1 MNFSQGP
8 EVSFPK
14 KPLGAPMMLRTA
26 LQFVAEQ
33 GLSGDEFLEAAGISP
48 DVIEQGDALIECGRI
63 ADALELA
70 ARMAGLPDL
79 GLRIGRASH
88 PRGFGALGIMVL
100 HASTPADALRDL
112 GRYIHLIN
120 EATAVTVERGVSEYL
135 IRVSCAHLGNMRPVQ
150 HTEAV
155 CGALLTL
162 CRVHLGETW
171 APLRVAMA
179 HRQVAPVAIY
189 QETWGCP
196 VSFEAAGSG
205 FVARVDDLDRI
216 LATSNAHA
224 RLFSQDM
231 LQHQQQVR
239 LADVVIRAEGVLR
252 SMIPMGYT
260 SIGDLANA
268 LGLTERTLQRRLG
281 EQGSSFKL
289 VLLNA
294 RREIVRRNVE
304 KGCAAAAELCL
315 PLGFSEA
322 SAVSRFL
329 REHCGDVW
337 PSPDGRGKARPDT
350 PAN

>member
-1 MNFSQGP
+1 M
-8 EVSFPK
+8 
-14 KPLGAPMMLRTA
+14 
-26 LQFVAEQ
+26 
-33 GLSGDEFLEAAGISP
+33 
-48 DVIEQGDALIECGRI
+48 
-63 ADALELA
+63 
-70 ARMAGLPDL
+70 
-79 GLRIGRASH
+79 
-88 PRGFGALGIMVL
+88 
-100 HASTPADALRDL
+100 
-112 GRYIHLIN
+112 N
-120 EATAVTVERGVSEYL
+120 EATAVTVERRVNEYV
-135 IRVSCAHLGNMRPVQ
+135 IRVSCAHMGGMRPVQ

-171 APLRVAMA
+171 APLHVAMA
-179 HRQVAPVAIY
+179 HRPVAPAAIY

-196 VSFEAAGSG
+196 VSFEAAGWG
-205 FVARVDDLDRI
+205 FIARIDDLDRA
-216 LATSNAHA
+216 LATSNAPA

-239 LADVVIRAEGVLR
+239 LADIVIRAEGVLR

-289 VLLNA
+289 VLLTA
-294 RREIVRRNVE
+294 RRVIVRHNVE
-304 KGCAAAAELCL
+304 KGCAAAAELCH
-315 PLGFSEA
+315 PLGFSES

-329 REHCGDVW
+329 REHCNDLW
-337 PSPDGRGKARPDT
+337 PSPDGRGKARTTP